1 MNGLYLASSMAAAV
15 YLLWVI
21 CRLKSRVSLPALVLA
36 MMLAVHVSR
45 ILWVVVTHK
54 ACDGWDVAFNGVYA
68 ALAFGIVYVLKIQQ
82 RI

>member
-21 CRLKSRVSLPALVLA
+21 GRLKSRVCLPALVLA
-36 MMLAVHVSR
+36 LMLAVHVSR

-54 ACDGWDVAFNGVYA
+54 ACDAWDVAFNGVYA

>member
-21 CRLKSRVSLPALVLA
+21 VRMKSRVRLPALVLA
-36 MMLAVHVSR
+36 LMLAVHVSR

-54 ACDGWDVAFNGVYA
+54 ACDVWDVAFNAAYA
-68 ALAFGIVYVLKIQQ
+68 ALAFVFVWVFKKQQ

>member
-1 MNGLYLASSMAAAV
+1 MSGLYLASSIAAAV

-21 CRLKSRVSLPALVLA
+21 CRMKSRVCLPALVLA
-36 MMLAVHVSR
+36 LMLAAHVSR

-54 ACDGWDVAFNGVYA
+54 PCDVWDVAFNGAYV
-68 ALAFGIVYVLKIQQ
+68 ALAFAIVHVFKQQQ

>member
-21 CRLKSRVSLPALVLA
+21 GRLKSRVCLPALVLA
-36 MMLAVHVSR
+36 LMLAVHVSR

-54 ACDGWDVAFNGVYA
+54 VCDGWDVAFNAAYA
-68 ALAFGIVYVLKIQQ
+68 ALAFVFVCVFKMQ
-82 RI
+82 RRI